1 MVVWHHYS
9 IVNIQVKAISFLKVY
24 QISILRNTKLFV
36 LGVEDVW
43 SEIFECHVLLESFVL
58 PNCVGPHGCTRSILE
73 WPFLQAVLVR
83 TSDKCRV
90 QSLLT
95 LNAVDSE
102 SDMHLSHIM
111 VNPKSN
117 GIVVAVR
124 THYCL
129 AVGNDEG
136 LELDE
141 TDEDEELCESDE
153 EQVEED
159 KGEDV
164 GGIQSG
170 GGRQENSLR
179 DYLLKFR
186 GLIYKYRV
194 VCA

>member
-1 MVVWHHYS
+1 M
-9 IVNIQVKAISFLKVY
+9 
-24 QISILRNTKLFV
+24 
-36 LGVEDVW
+36 GV
-43 SEIFECHVLLESFVL
+43 
-58 PNCVGPHGCTRSILE
+58 G
-73 WPFLQAVLVR
+73 
-83 TSDKCRV
+83 
-90 QSLLT
+90 
-95 LNAVDSE
+95 
-102 SDMHLSHIM
+102 
-111 VNPKSN
+111 
-117 GIVVAVR
+117 

-141 TDEDEELCESDE
+141 ADENKELREGDE

-159 KGEDV
+159 ESEDV

-179 DYLLKFR
+179 DYSLKFR